1 MIKKR
6 KIPMRI
12 CVGCREQKPK
22 KELVRIVR
30 TPEQQVVLDLTGK
43 KAGRGAYIC
52 PTEECFR
59 KAVKGKR
66 LEKSL
71 DVPFSSE
78 LAEEISA
85 LLRNNTDSKV

>member
-22 KELVRIVR
+22 KELVRIVK
-30 TPEQQVVLDLTGK
+30 TPGQQVVLDLTGK

-66 LEKSL
+66 IEGSFDLPISA
-71 DVPFSSE
+71 E
-78 LAEEISA
+78 LTDEINA
-85 LLRNNTDSKV
+85 LLRGDNGLKA

>member
-12 CVGCREQKPK
+12 CIGCREQKPK

-52 PTEECFR
+52 STEECFR

-66 LEKSL
+66 LEKSF
-71 DVPFSSE
+71 DMSISSE
-78 LAEEISA
+78 LTEEISA
-85 LLRNNTDSKV
+85 LLRINSET